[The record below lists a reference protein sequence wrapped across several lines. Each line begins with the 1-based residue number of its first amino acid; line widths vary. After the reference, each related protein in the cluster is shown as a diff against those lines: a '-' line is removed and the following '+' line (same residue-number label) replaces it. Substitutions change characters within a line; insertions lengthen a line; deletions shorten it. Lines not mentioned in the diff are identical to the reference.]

1 MIDKEQI
8 IEIIE
13 FLEHV
18 RESLPMYFKATN
30 DIEAVT
36 SFLLGF
42 NIAYMLTTGKQVP
55 RFDPE
60 GWIASYYKVPFPH
73 FDRNIEDIPPED
85 LIDQTLEVQI
95 NSWKK
100 HLETLN

>member
-8 IEIIE
+8 IEIIKL
-13 FLEHV
+13 LEHV
-18 RESLPMYFKATN
+18 RNNIQMYFVKPD
-30 DIEAVT
+30 DINEIS

-42 NIAYMLTTGKQVP
+42 NIAYMITTGKQVP

-73 FDRNIEDIPPED
+73 FDRNIDDISPED
-85 LIDQTLEVQI
+85 LIDQTLDVQI